1 MNAQS
6 DGFLL
11 VDSNWDFSLELVAH
25 IQSLHE
31 GLASNIII
39 AGDNTKQMLKMM
51 FNEQIK
57 DYCYCDF
64 DNEISVS
71 ELATYLHR
79 HHNISAVLLYSLDY
93 HLASE
98 EQRFIFDSLHPHRFL
113 IEQSPQGFTLNMLR
127 ASTTLNHLSCHPNIV
142 SLPAPDLILAKLT
155 GLLCSKEKV
164 LDNPV
169 VDQ

>member
-1 MNAQS
+1 MNALS

-11 VDSNWDFSLELVAH
+11 VDSNWDFSLELVEH
-25 IQSLHE
+25 LQNIRTT
-31 GLASNIII
+31 GASNIII

-71 ELATYLHR
+71 ELASYLHR
-79 HHNISAVLLYSLDY
+79 HHNINAILLYSLDY

-113 IEQSPQGFTLNMLR
+113 IEQSPQGFQVDLLR
-127 ASTTLNHLSCHPNIV
+127 SQATINHLSCHPETAGL
-142 SLPAPDLILAKLT
+142 SDPDLLLAKLT
-155 GLLCSKEKV
+155 GLLCGKAKV
-164 LDNPV
+164 T
-169 VDQ
+169 